1 VSRSRILNSPPA
13 RPACGGRGRLII
25 LSSPSGAGKTTVY
38 KKLLAQIKGLKY
50 SVSFTTRPKRRG
62 EKNGRDYLFV
72 TIPEFR
78 RMVHR
83 RELLEWELV
92 YGHYYGTSRL
102 IIEKYLDHGYD
113 CIMDIDVKGGRH
125 LKAIMPDSA
134 AIFLMPPS
142 LPELKRRL
150 FNRATDDPKTIK
162 RRLKNVSRELKFR
175 RFYDYIIVN
184 KDLEKTVNR
193 IKKIIK
199 AH

>member
-1 VSRSRILNSPPA
+1 LNKPVMRHS
-13 RPACGGRGRLII
+13 RGRLII

-38 KKLLAQIKGLKY
+38 KKLLAKIKELRY
-50 SVSFTTRPKRRG
+50 SVSYTTRSKRRG
-62 EKNGRDYLFV
+62 EKNGRDYYFV
-72 TIPEFR
+72 TIPQFK
-78 RMVHR
+78 RMIHR

-92 YGHYYGTSRL
+92 YGNFYGTSRL
-102 IIEKYLDHGYD
+102 IIEKFLEHGHN

-125 LKAIMPDSA
+125 LKTLMPESV

-142 LPELKRRL
+142 LPELRRRL

-175 RFYDYIIVN
+175 RYYDYIIVN

-193 IKKIIK
+193 ITKIIK